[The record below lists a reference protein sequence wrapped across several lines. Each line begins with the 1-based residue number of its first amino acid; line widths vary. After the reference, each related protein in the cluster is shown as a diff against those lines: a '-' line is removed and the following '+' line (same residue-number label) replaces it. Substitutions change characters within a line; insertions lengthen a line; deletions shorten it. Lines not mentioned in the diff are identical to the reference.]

1 MKYCNIGALTSNR
14 QHLLQLKLTTKA
26 TRTEEQEDRREGKKM
41 TVVERFIACSRRSDR
56 GDSAKRYLSRKNNNH
71 NEGVG

>member
-1 MKYCNIGALTSNR
+1 MN
-14 QHLLQLKLTTKA
+14 LTTKA
-26 TRTEEQEDRREGKKM
+26 SRTEEQEDRREGKKM

-56 GDSAKRYLSRKNNNH
+56 GDSAERYLSRKNNNN